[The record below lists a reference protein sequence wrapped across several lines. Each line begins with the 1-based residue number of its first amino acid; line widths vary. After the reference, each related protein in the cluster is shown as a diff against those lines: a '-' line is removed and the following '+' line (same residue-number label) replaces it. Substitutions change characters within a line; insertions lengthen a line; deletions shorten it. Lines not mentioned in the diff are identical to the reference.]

1 MIKIVHSKCY
11 LLIFKI
17 GSIVFQIEKKI
28 IASDVTKSGLLE
40 GILQSDILAQ
50 KSKLLQCVYTLL
62 FFLFKIHVLLI
73 FSYIK
78 SDITWFYMISKK
90 KKAFSLCDVLILQNR
105 NTIDQIDN
113 VKISDGTKPGL
124 LDGILK
130 NGLLA
135 PKSKNVFFEVFKFYA
150 LRIFEKP
157 I

>member
-1 MIKIVHSKCY
+1 M
-11 LLIFKI
+11 IFKI

-50 KSKLLQCVYTLL
+50 KSKLLLQCVYTLL

-90 KKAFSLCDVLILQNR
+90 KLSLCV
-105 NTIDQIDN
+105 
-113 VKISDGTKPGL
+113 
-124 LDGILK
+124 
-130 NGLLA
+130 
-135 PKSKNVFFEVFKFYA
+135 VF
-150 LRIFEKP
+150 
-157 I
+157 

>member
-1 MIKIVHSKCY
+1 M
-11 LLIFKI
+11 IFKI

-62 FFLFKIHVLLI
+62 FFFFKIHVLLI

-90 KKAFSLCDVLILQNR
+90 KSFLSV
-105 NTIDQIDN
+105 
-113 VKISDGTKPGL
+113 
-124 LDGILK
+124 
-130 NGLLA
+130 
-135 PKSKNVFFEVFKFYA
+135 
-150 LRIFEKP
+150 
-157 I
+157 